1 MSLLRSSAEL
11 RMGEVKGNE
20 QRGRSEVELR
30 HVAIGLALA
39 LLNSAGQD
47 SPLLYPGPLC
57 GGEAGTTGRVAGVD
71 RRSTPFRQH
80 RDVLSKSPAPAHKLA
95 GQDAREAPSGC
106 RFLLGTALL
115 DKRKRS
121 TSGAAGARKLLLSRP
136 FKATQLAPVNPL
148 PRPHARTRPCRR
160 SVRRPAMASGNTRRH
175 WHSLRHSP

>member
-1 MSLLRSSAEL
+1 
-11 RMGEVKGNE
+11 MGEVKGNE

-95 GQDAREAPSGC
+95 GQDAREAPSGVS
-106 RFLLGTALL
+106 FSLGYCSFGQAKEKYLRRRRRTKALAL
-115 DKRKRS
+115 KAIQGHPTCASQSVTTTPRQNATLPAICS
-121 TSGAAGARKLLLSRP
+121 AAGNG
-136 FKATQLAPVNPL
+136 V
-148 PRPHARTRPCRR
+148 
-160 SVRRPAMASGNTRRH
+160 G
-175 WHSLRHSP
+175 